1 MHIMGKLLDIILL
14 AMHSLSVHLVRSGL
28 TMLGI
33 VFGVC
38 SVSVMLAIQTGASK
52 EAQEKLSVLGSNNV
66 IMNSIEPARE
76 TSGGGGPRQ
85 GVKLKRFG
93 IKHADIKCIVD
104 NVPGVEDYA
113 TVHKVKCRYYCISD
127 QKRYSLVMG
136 VTPNYQGILNLRIS
150 QGRFISA
157 ADMLHK
163 QPYCVITETL
173 ARKAFRCENPVG
185 QTIQLKG
192 QPFDIIGV
200 IDYIPSKLGIS
211 EEDIPVFIPKST
223 KVAKFGEINVNWY
236 DGNMTSED
244 IQVDQLILRMEDE
257 SAVMT
262 AAPIIR
268 SIMEKNHDKLEYA
281 IMIPLTLIQAK
292 AAQQRIW
299 DMIFL
304 VIASISLIVGGI
316 GIMNIM
322 LASVTER
329 TREIGVRRALG
340 AKKRDI
346 VVQFLFEAMTMT
358 TLGGLIGVIIGYFVP
373 PLLKDVVNV
382 TPIVS
387 VPMLI
392 GPFFMAVAVGI
403 ISGLYPA
410 RRAAALDP
418 IEALRHE

>member
-1 MHIMGKLLDIILL
+1 MGKLLDIILL

-76 TSGGGGPRQ
+76 TSGGGGPSK
-85 GVKLKRFG
+85 GVELKHFG
-93 IKHADIKCIVD
+93 IKHADIKCIVE
-104 NVPGVEDYA
+104 NVPGVKDYA
-113 TVHKVKCRYYCISD
+113 TVNKVKLRYYCVSD
-127 QKRYSLVMG
+127 RKRYSLVMG
-136 VTPNYQGILNLRIS
+136 VTPNYQDILNLRIS
-150 QGRFISA
+150 QGRFITSA
-157 ADMLHK
+157 DLLHK
-163 QPYCVITETL
+163 QPYCVITQTL

-185 QTIQLKG
+185 RTIRLKG

-211 EEDIPVFIPKST
+211 EEDIPIFIPKTT
-223 KVAKFGEINVNWY
+223 KVAKFGEINVNWH
-236 DGNMTSED
+236 DHQMTSED
-244 IQVDQLILRMEDE
+244 VEVDQVILRMADE
-257 SAVMT
+257 KAVME
-262 AAPIIR
+262 AGPVIR

-281 IMIPLTLIQAK
+281 IMIPLKLIQAK

-340 AKKRDI
+340 AKKSDI
-346 VVQFLFEAMTMT
+346 IIQFLFEAMAMT
-358 TLGGLIGVIIGYFVP
+358 TIGGLIGVTIGYFLP
-373 PLLKDVVNV
+373 PMLEDTFDI
-382 TPIVS
+382 TPITS

-392 GPFFMAVAVGI
+392 GPFLMAVAVGI

>member
-1 MHIMGKLLDIILL
+1 MGKLFDIILL
-14 AMHSLSVHLVRSGL
+14 ALHSLSVHLVRSAL

-38 SVSVMLAIQTGASK
+38 SVTAMLAIQTGASK
-52 EAQEKLSVLGSNNV
+52 ESQEKLSVLGSNNV
-66 IMNSIEPARE
+66 IMNSIEPAQE
-76 TSGGGGPRQ
+76 TTRDGGGHHGMSM
-85 GVKLKRFG
+85 KKFG
-93 IKHADIKCIVD
+93 ITYKDLKCIVE
-104 NVPGVEDYA
+104 NVPGVLDYA
-113 TVHKVKCRYYCISD
+113 TVHNVKVRYYCPED
-127 QKRYSLVMG
+127 RNRLSLVMG
-136 VTPNYQGILNLRIS
+136 VTPNYADILNLRIS
-150 QGRFISA
+150 SGRFISA
-157 ADMLHK
+157 VDMLHMK
-163 QPYCVITETL
+163 PYCVITQTL
-173 ARKAFRCENPVG
+173 ARTAFKCLNPVG
-185 QTIQLKG
+185 RTLKLKG
-192 QPFDIIGV
+192 QPFEIIGV

-211 EEDIPVFIPKST
+211 EEDIPVFIPKTT
-223 KVAKFGEINVNWY
+223 KEGKFGQVNVNWY
-236 DGNMTSED
+236 DGKMTSED
-244 IQVDQLILRMEDE
+244 VQVDQLILKMKDE
-257 SAVMT
+257 STVLT
-262 AAPIIR
+262 GAPVVR

-281 IMIPLTLIQAK
+281 IMIPLKLIQAK

-299 DMIFL
+299 DMIFFA
-304 VIASISLIVGGI
+304 IASISLIVGGI

-346 VVQFLFEAMTMT
+346 IIQFLFEAMTMT

-392 GPFFMAVAVGI
+392 GPFLMAVAVGV

>member
-1 MHIMGKLLDIILL
+1 MGKLLDIILL

-66 IMNSIEPARE
+66 IMNSIEPAQE
-76 TSGGGGPRQ
+76 TSGGRSGQGGLT
-85 GVKLKRFG
+85 LKKFG
-93 IKHADIKCIVD
+93 IKNRDIKCIID
-104 NVPGVEDYA
+104 NVPGVVDYA
-113 TVHKVKCRYYCISD
+113 TVHNVKLRYYCAED
-127 QKRYSLVMG
+127 RNRLSLVMG
-136 VTPNYQGILNLRIS
+136 VTPNYANILNLRIS
-150 QGRFISA
+150 QGRFITSV
-157 ADMLHK
+157 DMLHK
-163 QPYCVITETL
+163 KPYCVITRTL
-173 ARKAFRCENPVG
+173 ARKAFKCLNPVG
-185 QTIQLKG
+185 KTIRLKG
-192 QPFDIIGV
+192 QPFDIVGV

-211 EEDIPVFIPKST
+211 EEDIPIFIPKTT
-223 KVAKFGEINVNWY
+223 KEGKFGQININWY
-236 DGNMTSED
+236 DGKMTSED
-244 IQVDQLILRMEDE
+244 IQVNQLILQMKDE
-257 SAVMT
+257 SAVIE
-262 AAPIIR
+262 AAPIVR

-281 IMIPLTLIQAK
+281 IMIPLKLIQAK

-299 DMIFL
+299 DMIFFA
-304 VIASISLIVGGI
+304 IASISLIVGGI

-346 VVQFLFEAMTMT
+346 IVQFLVEAITMT
-358 TLGGLIGVIIGYFVP
+358 TLGGLIGVVIGYFVP

-392 GPFFMAVAVGI
+392 GPFLMAVAVGI

-410 RRAAALDP
+410 GRAAALDP

>member
-1 MHIMGKLLDIILL
+1 MGKLLDIIVL
-14 AMHSLSVHLVRSGL
+14 ALHSLSVHIVRSAL

-52 EAQEKLSVLGSNNV
+52 EAQEKLSILGSNNV
-66 IMNSIEPARE
+66 IMNSIEPASE
-76 TSGGGGPRQ
+76 TSAQSGKRHGFL
-85 GVKLKRFG
+85 LKKYG
-93 IKHADIKCIVD
+93 IKYRDLNCIVD
-104 NVPGVEDYA
+104 NVPGIVDYA
-113 TVHKVKCRYYCISD
+113 TVHNVKVRYYCPED
-127 QKRYSLVMG
+127 RKRLSLVLG
-136 VTPNYQGILNLRIS
+136 VTPNYADILNLQIS
-150 QGRFISA
+150 AGRFITA

-163 QPYCVITETL
+163 KQYCVITRTL
-173 ARKAFRCENPVG
+173 ARTAFRCLNPLG
-185 QTIQLKG
+185 KTLKLKG
-192 QPFDIIGV
+192 QPFKIIGV
-200 IDYIPSKLGIS
+200 IDYIPTKLGIS

-223 KVAKFGEINVNWY
+223 KEGKFGQVNVNWY
-236 DGNMTSED
+236 DGKMTSED
-244 IQVDQLILRMEDE
+244 VQVNQLILKMEDE
-257 SAVMT
+257 SAVME
-262 AAPIIR
+262 AAPILQ
-268 SIMEKNHDKLEYA
+268 SIMEKNHDKPEYA
-281 IMIPLTLIQAK
+281 IMIPLKLIQAM
-292 AAQQRIW
+292 ADQQRIW
-299 DMIFL
+299 DMIFFA
-304 VIASISLIVGGI
+304 IASISLIVGGI

-346 VVQFLFEAMTMT
+346 IVQFLFEAMTMT

-392 GPFFMAVAVGI
+392 GPFLMAVAVGV